1 METHPLTISPPRRY
15 TSQRLLGAVAALA
28 LVFGVQGHALAQQG
42 TVTGRVIDVETGAPV
57 EAVRVEVTTGLAGS
71 AVAST
76 STDADGGFRFTG
88 IASGSYS
95 LVFTSDFY
103 ETKRVDGVDV
113 STGATSVGT
122 VELTSIVF
130 RLNPVVVTASRTQ
143 EKALDSPASVYT
155 VESEEIQERTTT
167 TAVDHMRSLPGADVV
182 TTGLAQHNVV
192 ARGFNNVFS
201 GALFVLTD
209 NRWASVPSL
218 RFNAYNLI
226 PATNEDIDRIEF
238 VLGPGSALYGPNV
251 DKGVMHLITRSP
263 LDHQGT
269 TVSLYG
275 GARSGNNTGGTEALG
290 QVSFRHAGLVGDN
303 VGYKLSG
310 MYFNGTDFKYVDP
323 AEQAVDAQRDY
334 RQERFSGDLRFDFRL
349 DDQSTLTVN
358 GGVSRMV
365 SSIEMTG
372 IGAAQA
378 LDWTYSYAQARF
390 NRGNLFAQA
399 YLNMSDAGDS
409 FTLRDNQL
417 VTDNSMLWAAQ
428 LQHGTLLGERQR
440 FTYGADLI
448 RTTPRTEGI
457 INGRNEDADNI
468 WEVGGYLQSETELS
482 PMFDLVL
489 ALRADYHDVVDDLL
503 WSPRAAV
510 VFKPAEGHSLRA
522 TYNRAFSQPSSN
534 NLFLDKLSAP
544 GLPVPGQPGV
554 LLPYPVRG
562 RGAPEGGFTFSENC
576 MNSLGQEG
584 LCMRSGFLPPEAGP
598 LPVDPMA
605 IWPFVVNLATQ
616 TDPDLGAA
624 LSLMNAPTAAD
635 VLVGLAALNPTTG
648 SFDPVS
654 GVQPVPQTK
663 PMITNTFEAGY
674 KGLIGDRLLIG
685 IDVYYSKVE
694 DFISPLLVET
704 PNVFVDGTTLAAY
717 LKSERDRL
725 GLPLPDL
732 VLDALAD
739 GASDVPWGIVT
750 PNEVDPTIQTDLPPG
765 AQWVDPSIQGFLDPS
780 TIILTYRNIRD
791 FDLWGAD
798 IGATFIATNWLS
810 FTGSYSYV
818 SENLFTAA
826 EIDAPADL
834 ALNSPKNKGSVST
847 TYRSERLGLTVE
859 ARGRYVEG
867 FPVKTGVYVSNDAV
881 GQRCDLGD
889 NVCVEDYALLDLNIS
904 YALPI
909 SRSTVVSLTGTNI
922 LNDRHIQ
929 MIGAPELASVWLL
942 RVQQSF

>member
-15 TSQRLLGAVAALA
+15 KGKLLLCAVAALA
-28 LVFGVQGHALAQQG
+28 LLFGVQGRALAQQG
-42 TVTGRVIDVETGAPV
+42 TVTGRVVDEQTGDPV
-57 EAVRVEVTTGLAGS
+57 QAVRVELVTGVAGS

-76 STDADGGFRFTG
+76 NTDQDGQFRLTG
-88 IASGSYS
+88 VASGSYS
-95 LVFTSDFY
+95 LVFTSEFY
-103 ETKRVDGVDV
+103 EAKRVDGIDV
-113 STGATSVGT
+113 SSGLASLGT
-122 VELTSIVF
+122 VELRSIVF
-130 RLNPVVVTASRTQ
+130 KLNPVVVTASRTQ
-143 EKALDSPASVYT
+143 TGERLLDAPNSTYT
-155 VESEEIQERTTT
+155 VDTEAIQERTAT
-167 TAVDHMRSLPGADVV
+167 TAVDHMRTLPGADVV

-269 TVSLYG
+269 TISLAG
-275 GARSGNNTGGTEALG
+275 GGRSGNNTGGTEAVG
-290 QVSFRHAGLVGDN
+290 QVSFRHAGLAGDN

-323 AEQAVDAQRDY
+323 AEEAIGAQRDY

-349 DDQSTLTVN
+349 DNQSVLTVN
-358 GGVSRMV
+358 GGAARMV
-365 SSIEMTG
+365 RSIEMTG

-378 LDWTYSYAQARF
+378 DNWTYSYVQARF
-390 NRGNLFAQA
+390 SRGSLFAQA
-399 YLNMSDAGDS
+399 YVNMSNSGDS
-409 FTLRDNQL
+409 FTLRDNQRVSDKSL
-417 VTDNSMLWAAQ
+417 LWVGQ
-428 LQHGTLLGERQR
+428 LQHGLQLGERQR

-448 RTTPRTEGI
+448 RTTPRTEGD
-457 INGRNEDADNI
+457 INGRNESDDNI
-468 WEVGGYLQSETELS
+468 LEVGGYIQSETELS

-489 ALRADYHDVVDDLL
+489 ALRADYHDVVDDVL
-503 WSPRAAV
+503 WSPRAAA
-510 VFKPAEGHSLRA
+510 VFKPTQEHSFRL

-562 RGAPEGGFTFSENC
+562 RGAPAGGFTFREDC

-584 LCMRSGFLPPEAGP
+584 LCMRSPFLPPAFGGP
-598 LPVDPMA
+598 SQSLPVDAYA
-605 IWPFVVNLATQ
+605 IWPLLVEFARDI
-616 TDPDLGAA
+616 DPALGGA
-624 LSLMNAPTAAD
+624 LDLMNAPTATD
-635 VLVGLAALNPTTG
+635 VPVGLAALNPSAG
-648 SFDPVS
+648 GFDPVA
-654 GVQPVPQTK
+654 GVQNVPQTK
-663 PMITNTFEAGY
+663 PMITNTFEGGY
-674 KGLIGDRLLIG
+674 KGLIGERLLIG
-685 IDVYYSKVE
+685 VDVYYSRVE
-694 DFISPLLVET
+694 DFIGPLLVET
-704 PNVFVDGTTLAAY
+704 PNVFISEAALAAY

-725 GLPLPDL
+725 SLPLPD
-732 VLDALAD
+732 VTLDALAA

-750 PNEVDPTIQTDLPPG
+750 PEQVDASIQDGLDPT
-765 AQWVDPSIQGFLDPS
+765 
-780 TIILTYRNIRD
+780 TIILTYRNFPD

-798 IGATFIATNWLS
+798 LGARFIATNWLS

-818 SENLFTAA
+818 SENYFTA
-826 EIDAPADL
+826 EELGTPADL
-834 ALNSPKNKGSVST
+834 ALNSPKNKASLGAEYSSAA
-847 TYRSERLGLTVE
+847 LGLTVE

-867 FPVKTGVYVSNDAV
+867 FPVKSGVYVSNDAV
-881 GQRCDLGD
+881 GESCSDGE

-909 SRSTVVSLTGTNI
+909 SRSTTLSLTGTNI
-922 LNDRHIQ
+922 LNNRHIE

-942 RVQQSF
+942 RIQQSF

>member
-42 TVTGRVIDVETGAPV
+42 TVTGRVIDAETGAPV
-57 EAVRVEVTTGLAGS
+57 ENVTVEVTAGVAGS

-76 STDADGGFRFTG
+76 STDADGQFRLTG
-88 IASGSYS
+88 VASGSYS
-95 LVFTSDFY
+95 LVFSSDFY

-269 TVSLYG
+269 TVSVYG
-275 GARSGNNTGGTEALG
+275 GARSGNNEGGTEAVG
-290 QVSFRHAGLVGDN
+290 QASFRHAGLVGDN

-323 AEQAVDAQRDY
+323 AEQAVGAQREY
-334 RQERFSGDLRFDFRL
+334 RQERFSGDLRFDYRL

-378 LDWTYSYAQARF
+378 KDWTYSYVQARF
-390 NRGNLFAQA
+390 NRGTLFAQA
-399 YLNMSDAGDS
+399 YLNMSDAGES

-428 LQHGTLLGERQR
+428 LQHGTQLGERQR

-448 RTTPRTEGI
+448 RTIPRTDAI

-482 PMFDLVL
+482 PMFDVVL

-510 VFKPAEGHSLRA
+510 VFKPTQEHSFRA

-562 RGAPEGGFTFSENC
+562 RGAPEGGFTFSEDC
-576 MNSLGQEG
+576 MNSLGEEG

-605 IWPFVVNLATQ
+605 IWPFIVNLATQ
-616 TDPDLGAA
+616 TDPSLGAA
-624 LSLMNAPTAAD
+624 LGLMNAPTAAN
-635 VLVGLAALNPTTG
+635 VGVGLAALNPTTG

-674 KGLIGDRLLIG
+674 KGLIGDRLLVG

-704 PNVFVDGTTLAAY
+704 PNVFVDETTLAAY

-732 VLDALAD
+732 VLDALAE
-739 GASDVPWGIVT
+739 GASEVPWGIVT
-750 PNEVDPTIQTDLPPG
+750 PNEVDPTIRTDLPPG
-765 AQWVDPSIQGFLDPS
+765 AQWADPSIEGFLDPA
-780 TIILTYRNIRD
+780 TIILTYRNIKD

-798 IGATFIATNWLS
+798 VGATFIATNWLS
-810 FTGSYSYV
+810 LTGSYSYV
-818 SENLFTAA
+818 SENFFTAD

-834 ALNSPKNKGSVST
+834 ALNSPKNKGSVSA

-867 FPVKTGVYVSNDAV
+867 FPVKTGVYVSRDAV
-881 GQRCDLGD
+881 GQDCDLAD
-889 NVCVEDYALLDLNIS
+889 NVCVEDYTLLDLNIS

-909 SRSTVVSLTGTNI
+909 SRSTTVSLTGTNI
-922 LNDRHIQ
+922 LNNRHIQ

-942 RVQQSF
+942 RVQQTF